1 MRADSCSGPT
11 TDSICG
17 HGLGRMGHSSNFARW
32 PHLGPIPPMDGG
44 GHLVPL
50 SYVYG
55 YRGGVGRRGVAQ
67 DTIGDNGLDIRA
79 RVRRYQLILSRC
91 AAGFVPKSAISEI
104 SRSGQ
109 RKNGRSGGRKKTAAG
124 CASAVL
130 GGIPSGWGQFG
141 AVKKWAVVIGGLRR
155 QLNARSPASPKNEYP
170 PQPKPS
176 AEVPPPRVYQ
186 PVREVPGLPG
196 VPDLHR
202 RPPFGSAQ

>member
-17 HGLGRMGHSSNFARW
+17 HGVGRMGHSSNFARW
-32 PHLGPIPPMDGG
+32 PHFGPIPPMDGG

-67 DTIGDNGLDIRA
+67 DTIGDNGLEIRA

-109 RKNGRSGGRKKTAAG
+109 RKNGRSGGQKKTAAG
-124 CASAVL
+124 CAWAVL

-141 AVKKWAVVIGGLRR
+141 AVKKWAVLI
-155 QLNARSPASPKNEYP
+155 AS
-170 PQPKPS
+170 S
-176 AEVPPPRVYQ
+176 
-186 PVREVPGLPG
+186 
-196 VPDLHR
+196 
-202 RPPFGSAQ
+202 

>member
-17 HGLGRMGHSSNFARW
+17 HGLDRMGHSSNFARW

-91 AAGFVPKSAISEI
+91 AAGFVGAQIGHFRDGPVRA
-104 SRSGQ
+104 
-109 RKNGRSGGRKKTAAG
+109 NGKTADLVEFLSPL
-124 CASAVL
+124 C
-130 GGIPSGWGQFG
+130 G
-141 AVKKWAVVIGGLRR
+141 APRR
-155 QLNARSPASPKNEYP
+155 S
-170 PQPKPS
+170 
-176 AEVPPPRVYQ
+176 
-186 PVREVPGLPG
+186 
-196 VPDLHR
+196 
-202 RPPFGSAQ
+202 